1 MHRATRASLRGS
13 EIRKSCREIGRGAR
27 PRADIEDIAMQDR
40 INLVK
45 VFSATKARD
54 RDTLGERVTAWLRDN
69 PGIQVLRTVISQTS
83 DNEFHC
89 LSFVLICAAV

>member
-1 MHRATRASLRGS
+1 
-13 EIRKSCREIGRGAR
+13 
-27 PRADIEDIAMQDR
+27 MQDR

-89 LSFVLICAAV
+89 LSFVLICAAA